1 MQLGPRTAHRYL
13 DTGTFVGLL
22 QRAAIG
28 SPLLED
34 VEIALMFQ
42 IALADL
48 RSVITAVDYWP

>member
-1 MQLGPRTAHRYL
+1 LDRYL

-22 QRAAIG
+22 QRATIG

-34 VEIALMFQ
+34 TEIALMFQ

-48 RSVITAVDYWP
+48 HSVITAVDYGP